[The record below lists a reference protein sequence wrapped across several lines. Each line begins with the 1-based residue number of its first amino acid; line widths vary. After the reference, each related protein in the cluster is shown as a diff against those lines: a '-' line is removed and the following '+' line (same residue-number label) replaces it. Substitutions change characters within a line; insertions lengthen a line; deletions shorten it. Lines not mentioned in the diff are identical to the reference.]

1 MAARERLERFYGE
14 RRKVYAAISLGPDN
28 WMFGA
33 CEDTQGRYYAVMIH
47 ESIVRGRDVGGGL
60 LEEEYPTLEE
70 ALITANRWYRK
81 EAGRDLG

>member
-1 MAARERLERFYGE
+1 
-14 RRKVYAAISLGPDN
+14 VYAAISLGPDN

-47 ESIVRGRDVGGGL
+47 ESIVRGRDAGGGL
-60 LEEEYPTLEE
+60 LEE
-70 ALITANRWYRK
+70 AFITANRWYRK